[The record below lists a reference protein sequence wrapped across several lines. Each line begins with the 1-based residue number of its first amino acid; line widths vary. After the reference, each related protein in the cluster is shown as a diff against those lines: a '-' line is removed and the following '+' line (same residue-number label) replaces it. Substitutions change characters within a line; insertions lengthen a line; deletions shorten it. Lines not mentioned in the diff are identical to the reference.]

1 MSSKDQTGFD
11 AFFQAVTT
19 SPEFKSAVTKDWKW
33 DSVDLLEK
41 SLLEMQ
47 SGVEKA
53 SSMMNSL
60 NEKFATDEAKNIGNN
75 ASIWNN
81 NSGTT
86 PPKTGNAKDET
97 EKPAVEV
104 QHFTKV
110 EWKPWGFEAVAGMD
124 SLKEELKDSF
134 IKPLKFKFLV
144 EKLRKEKADSVIAR
158 NEAIQIPETE
168 KNGSSRIFVS
178 DETKNHDL
186 LERLYTE
193 YEKFKISIPTGMLFY
208 GPPGTGKTFITK
220 KLAEELGC
228 GFISKNMGEFGSSY
242 LHQTTKNIKDFFE
255 WAKKAAEN
263 EPIILFLDEI
273 DSLVSAR
280 TNNVDANKAEEVSQF
295 LQEFNGLE
303 SAPNLIVIA
312 ATNRPDHLDSAI
324 LRSGRLDKKIY
335 LGPPDDVARKALFQM
350 YIEKKWRPSEKLD
363 YDELTLLT
371 KDYVSAD
378 IETICDEVARD
389 ASRNLLDL
397 VDEAESGNLTEK
409 LLEWNKITMD
419 SLRATIAETP
429 SSLKMVDMSVYTSWL
444 EKIK

>member
-1 MSSKDQTGFD
+1 MSPQKDTGFD

-33 DSVDLLEK
+33 DSMDALEK
-41 SLLEMQ
+41 SLLDMQ

-53 SSMMNSL
+53 ANIMKDL
-60 NEKFATDEAKNIGNN
+60 DTKFATDEAKNIGNN
-75 ASIWNN
+75 ASIWNTN
-81 NSGTT
+81 TSIT
-86 PPKTGNAKDET
+86 PPKTGNAKDEN

-104 QHFTKV
+104 QHFTRV

-124 SLKEELKDSF
+124 TLKNELKDSF
-134 IKPLKFKFLV
+134 IRPLRFKFLV
-144 EKLRKEKADSVIAR
+144 EKLKK
-158 NEAIQIPETE
+158 NETPEIHTSE
-168 KNGSSRIFVS
+168 EIKKHELI
-178 DETKNHDL
+178 L
-186 LERLYTE
+186 RLYTE

-242 LHQTTKNIKDFFE
+242 LHQTTKNIKDFFD

-280 TNNVDANKAEEVSQF
+280 TSNVDANKAEEVSQF

-335 LGPPDDVARKALFQM
+335 LGPPDDIARKALFQM
-350 YIEKKWRPSEKLD
+350 YIEKAGRPHARLN
-363 YDELTLLT
+363 YDELVTLT

-378 IETICDEVARD
+378 IEAICDEVARD
-389 ASRNLLDL
+389 ASRDLLEL
-397 VDEAESGNLTEK
+397 VDEAEDGTLTDK
-409 LLEWNKITMD
+409 LLSGHKITMD
-419 SLRATIAETP
+419 SLRKTIAETP
-429 SSLKMVDMSVYTSWL
+429 SSLKMVDMSIYTSWL

>member
-1 MSSKDQTGFD
+1 MSSPKDTGFD

-41 SLLEMQ
+41 SIFEMQ

-53 SSMMNSL
+53 STLMNSL

-75 ASIWNN
+75 PSIWQNN
-81 NSGTT
+81 TGTT

-104 QHFTKV
+104 QHFTRI

-124 SLKEELKDSF
+124 SLKEELKDNF
-134 IKPLKFKFLV
+134 IKPLKFKFLI
-144 EKLRKEKADSVIAR
+144 EKLRKEKTDPVIAR
-158 NEAIQIPETE
+158 NEAIQNSGTG
-168 KNGSSRIFVS
+168 KNGVS
-178 DETKNHDL
+178 DSENNDESKKNEL
-186 LERLYTE
+186 LERLYAE

-263 EPIILFLDEI
+263 EAIILFLDEI

-295 LQEFNGLE
+295 LQEFNALE
-303 SAPNLIVIA
+303 SAPNLIIIA

-363 YDELTLLT
+363 YDELMILT
-371 KDYVSAD
+371 KEYVSAD
-378 IETICDEVARD
+378 IEAICDEVARD
-389 ASRNLLDL
+389 ASRDLLDL
-397 VDEAESGNLTEK
+397 VDEAENGSLTEK
-409 LLEWNKITMD
+409 LLDGHKITMD
-419 SLRATIAETP
+419 SLRKTILETP
-429 SSLKMVDMSVYTSWL
+429 SSLKMVDMSIYSSWL